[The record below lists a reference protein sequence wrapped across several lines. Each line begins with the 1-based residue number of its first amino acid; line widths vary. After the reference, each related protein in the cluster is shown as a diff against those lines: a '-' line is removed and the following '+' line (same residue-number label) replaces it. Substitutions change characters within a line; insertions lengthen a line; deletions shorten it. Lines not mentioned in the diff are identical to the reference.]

1 MAKALEDQVFQQ
13 LEARPGPADDDI
25 RLEPTQRR
33 VRVMFGGVT
42 IADSRNVMLMLEH
55 RRLAVYYFPAKDV
68 RLDLLVPTS
77 YRSPHSGKGE
87 ASFYDVKVGE
97 KVADTAAWHQP
108 AASRPDNGREN
119 ITKDDNGNVAKYVR
133 LRSSRNRPA
142 PGRVFLPTV
151 EP

>member
-13 LEARPGPADDDI
+13 LEARPGSADDDI

-97 KVADTAAWHQP
+97 NAADSAAWRAH
-108 AASRPDNGREN
+108 
-119 ITKDDNGNVAKYVR
+119 VAG
-133 LRSSRNRPA
+133 A
-142 PGRVFLPTV
+142 
-151 EP
+151 